1 MTTRYKAYADA
12 GLASEALSIIP
23 PNAPIHPNSSDGVTA
38 GRGKIPG
45 HKTRDGWKGLQG
57 WPQHVGTPE
66 DLSIWAGWGAS
77 LGMQGRKHPAV
88 DIDVDDAE
96 LSEAIRKLALGTL
109 GDAPTRYGNGA
120 RCLLVYA
127 AEGMKK
133 RRVAFVHGGDDVN
146 DQGGATAPSKPHQAV
161 EFLANGQQYVV
172 EGMHP
177 KAGKPY
183 CWLDD
188 RSPATIGVTGLTAI
202 TAEQVDQFFTDLEGL
217 LELHG
222 YQVVSSSAA
231 TPNHWS
237 GDLSQLAPS
246 MDALKA
252 ALNAIENTVVYD
264 TWITIISAVKTAAG
278 PDREAEA
285 FLASAAWSL
294 TYPGNTLK
302 DFTAKWASFREP
314 RAAWP
319 FLRRYAIE
327 HGDGTFCDAAD
338 EFDAV
343 EPTPTAEEL
352 AEAADTMP
360 LTAMFNRYVWVQ
372 RLARVADLESGELL
386 AREPFNVL
394 NRHIGPPT
402 DTKSCAWAVLTSS
415 VTRLQMAHGLTYRPA
430 GPKFVDEN
438 LPGLTGRC
446 VNLWKPSSTRIPL
459 DVTDKDV
466 QPWLDHVEFV
476 IPGERERA
484 IVLNWFA
491 WVIQNPGEKPNW
503 ALVVGSGKE
512 GIGKDLMMQPVRA
525 ALGADNVREIGPDDI
540 ASGYTDFLLGTRL
553 LLVEEMQMHERK
565 ALMNRLKPIIAAP
578 PYTLRVNIKFVPQYE
593 IPNLVAAV
601 FFTNMENALAIGPN
615 DRRYFVTWNDGDP
628 RPTSYYAELAAWYEG
643 GGAAAAAGWLLKRD
657 LSGFNAKGRAP
668 DSEAKSAMRMASR
681 SLFDETIEDAVA
693 NKEGPFAH
701 GFFTLDE
708 AVAYIEPRLGERQRL
723 SPRRVSGALK
733 RLGVHAIGRM
743 SLGAE
748 PPGIQAPYLKEAR
761 EHQMLSW
768 TKDDADN
775 DSASIR
781 TAFWAERAADNQA
794 AANPDT
800 MFQ

>member
-1 MTTRYKAYADA
+1 MMTRYKAYATA
-12 GLASEALSIIP
+12 GLASESLPIIP
-23 PNAPIHPNSSDGVTA
+23 PNAPIHPKSSEGVAA

-45 HKTRDGWKGLQG
+45 YKTRDGWKGLQG

-66 DLSIWAGWGAS
+66 DLSIWAGWGAN
-77 LGMQGRKHPAV
+77 LGMQGRMHPAV

-96 LSEAIRKLALGTL
+96 LSAAIRKLALDTFG
-109 GDAPTRYGNGA
+109 GAPTRYGNGA

-127 AEGMKK
+127 AKGMKK
-133 RRVAFVHGGDDVN
+133 RRVAFVHRDGN
-146 DQGGATAPSKPHQAV
+146 DQSGATAPSTPHQAV
-161 EFLANGQQYVV
+161 EFLATGQQYVV

-188 RSPATIGVTGLTAI
+188 RSPATIGATGLTAI
-202 TAEQVDQFFTDLEGL
+202 AAEQVDQFFTDLEGL

-231 TPNHWS
+231 TPDHWS

-246 MDALKA
+246 LDAIKA
-252 ALNAIENTVVYD
+252 ALNAIENTVDYD

-294 TYPGNTLK
+294 TYPGNTPK

-314 RAAWP
+314 RAGWG

-327 HGDGTFCDAAD
+327 HGDGTFCDAAE

-343 EPTPTAEEL
+343 APTPTADEL
-352 AEAADTMP
+352 AEAADAKP
-360 LTAMFNRYVWVQ
+360 LTAMFDRYVWVESVG
-372 RLARVADLESGELL
+372 LIADTKTGVLL
-386 AREPFNVL
+386 NREKFNVR
-394 NRHIGPPT
+394 NRHIGPPNKA
-402 DTKSCAWAVLTSS
+402 DTCAYAVLTSS
-415 VTRLQMAHGLTYRPA
+415 VPRLQVAHAITYRPGA
-430 GPKFVDEN
+430 ERFVDEN

-446 VNLWKPSSTRIPL
+446 INLWKPSAIELPHHVS
-459 DVTDKDV
+459 DADV
-466 QPWLDHVEFV
+466 QPWLEHVAFV
-476 IPGERERA
+476 IPDENERTV
-484 IVLNWFA
+484 VLNWLA
-491 WVIQNPGEKPNW
+491 WIIQHQGEKPNW
-503 ALVVGSGKE
+503 ALVIGSTKE
-512 GIGKDLMMQPVRA
+512 GIGKDFMMQPVRV

-540 ASGYTDFLLGTRL
+540 ASGYSDFLVGTRL
-553 LLVEEMQMHERK
+553 LIVEEMQMHERK
-565 ALMNRLKPIIAAP
+565 ALMNRLKPIIASP

-601 FFTNMENALAIGPN
+601 FFTNMENALAIGPH
-615 DRRYFVTWNDGDP
+615 DRRYFVTWNDQAP
-628 RPTSYYAELAAWYEG
+628 RSAPYYAELAAWYES
-643 GGAAAAAGWLLKRD
+643 GGAAAAAAWLSMRD

-681 SLFDETIEDAVA
+681 SLFDETVEDAVA

-701 GFFTLDE
+701 GLFTLDE
-708 AVAYIEPRLGERQRL
+708 AVAYIEPRLGDRQRL
-723 SPRRVSGALK
+723 SPRRLSGALK
-733 RLGVHAIGRM
+733 RLGVHTICRM

-748 PPGIQAPYLKEAR
+748 PPGSTAPYLKEAPM
-761 EHQMLSW
+761 HQVLSW
-768 TKDDADN
+768 SEGAADHE
-775 DSASIR
+775 SASIR
-781 TAFWAERAADNQA
+781 AAFWAERAADHQA